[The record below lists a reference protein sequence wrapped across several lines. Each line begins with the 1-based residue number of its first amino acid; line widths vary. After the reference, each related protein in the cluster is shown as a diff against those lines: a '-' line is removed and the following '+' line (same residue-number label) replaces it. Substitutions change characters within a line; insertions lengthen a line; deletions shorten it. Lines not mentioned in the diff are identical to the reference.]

1 MKVFNKQ
8 FFIGLSSGIILT
20 IMLLI
25 ASTFVIVHLF
35 KQSVES
41 TMAIEKS
48 NQPKKEIPLP
58 APPLPSTQKLD
69 FNWKI
74 QSIEGAEIDFST
86 YEGKVVF
93 LNFWATWCRP
103 CIAEMSSIQRLYEL
117 LKDEG
122 LEVVC
127 ISNENPEKVEEF
139 IKEKGYDLPIY
150 IMKGWKPK
158 VLMTRGIPATFII
171 SKEGMI
177 EYQHVGGAKWDEDSV
192 ESFIRKLLNV

>member
-8 FFIGLSSGIILT
+8 FFIGLFSGFILT
-20 IMLLI
+20 FALI
-25 ASTFVIVHLF
+25 AVTGFVLAHIG
-35 KQSVES
+35 KKYVES
-41 TMAIEKS
+41 AVS
-48 NQPKKEIPLP
+48 AGGLNQPKKEIPLP

-74 QSIEGAEIDFST
+74 QSLEGEEIDFST

-103 CIAEMSSIQRLYEL
+103 CVAEMASIQRLYES

-122 LEVVC
+122 LAVVC
-127 ISNENPEKVEEF
+127 ISKEEPEKVEKF
-139 IKEKGYDLPIY
+139 IKEKEYALPIF
-150 IMKGWKPK
+150 IIKGWRPK
-158 VLMTRGIPATFII
+158 ELMTRGIPATFII

-177 EYQHVGGAKWDEDSV
+177 EYQHVGGAKWDDDSV
-192 ESFIRKLLNV
+192 ESFIRNLL